1 MGSLPSAHACS
12 CRRVAHASHASS
24 YLGLL
29 LLLHQGSLLGL
40 PCLVLLPLG
49 VVLLLLLLVLLWFV
63 LLWVLLVVLLLRC
76 TRIQHALGHS
86 CARRLLLWRQLLR
99 IVQLLLL
106 GVQRRCC
113 IRSHHGCRLLTLV
126 LPVLPLQQLWVVLPL
141 WLLAVLP
148 LMLLEARK
156 AARGRDSAPRG
167 PSLHGSSLHGRCS
180 LLRLHGSSLHGRPLL
195 LLLLHIVLPLLLLLL

>member
-49 VVLLLLLLVLLWFV
+49 VVLMLLVLLWFV

-86 CARRLLLWRQLLR
+86 CARRLPLWRQLLR

-156 AARGRDSAPRG
+156 AARGRDSATRG
-167 PSLHGSSLHGRCS
+167 PSLHGCCS

-195 LLLLHIVLPLLLLLL
+195 LLLHIVLPLLLLLL